1 MEEELQDSII
11 SEVYSVDNADNV
23 ISQIPNNTSVSTFKA
38 NVEAYPGVEI
48 VDKDGNTLE
57 DNDIIGTG
65 MTVKVG
71 SLTFTTIVIGDIDG
85 NGIITVT
92 DIAAIKLH
100 YIDLELLSGI
110 QFVAG
115 DLNNDG
121 KISTTDIA
129 QIKLIYIANQNNN

>member
-1 MEEELQDSII
+1 
-11 SEVYSVDNADNV
+11 
-23 ISQIPNNTSVSTFKA
+23 
-38 NVEAYPGVEI
+38 
-48 VDKDGNTLE
+48 
-57 DNDIIGTG
+57 